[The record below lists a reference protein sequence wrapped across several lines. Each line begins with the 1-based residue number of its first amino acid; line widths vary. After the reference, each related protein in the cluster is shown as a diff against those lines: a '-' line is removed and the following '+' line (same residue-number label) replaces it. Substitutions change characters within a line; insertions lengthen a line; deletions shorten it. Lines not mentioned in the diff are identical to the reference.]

1 MEIKTEEVQT
11 KKPKSKIVPLKHSN
25 FFLTINTQKD
35 MSKLQGDEYNNLLDK
50 FKKVMDE
57 FYNVELKNFVIMG
70 GSKIGEQYGLP
81 KNAPREEL
89 EKRIEKATCEYVIEI
104 GPNSHKLHSHGMLCF
119 AKRGVDTKMD
129 YDKIRNWL
137 EEKLGFTCHFKN
149 ELFRDAKKNLQEYIS
164 KAPVD

>member
-1 MEIKTEEVQT
+1 MEIQTEEVKKT
-11 KKPKSKIVPLKHSN
+11 KAKPKICPLKHSN

-35 MSKLQGDEYNNLLDK
+35 VSKLNENEYKELLEK
-50 FKKVMDE
+50 FKTVMDE
-57 FYNVELKNFVIMG
+57 FYNVELKNFVIMS
-70 GSKIGEQYGLP
+70 GSKVGEGYGMP

-89 EKRIEKATCEYVIEI
+89 EKRVEKATCEYVIEV

-119 AKRGVDTKMD
+119 TKRGLDTKMD

-137 EEKLGFTCHFKN
+137 EEKMGFTCHFKN
-149 ELFRDAKKNLQEYIS
+149 ELFRDAKKNLQEYIK